1 MRKVVYSVKMNNG
14 SRLRTTDFLLAEK
27 VAVNKYA
34 DIKTYFCEVDLSTP
48 QEKERAEK
56 TAKKHYEY
64 FLRKKKVSA

>member
-1 MRKVVYSVKMNNG
+1 MRKVVYSVKMANN

-34 DIKTYFCEVDLSTP
+34 DIKTYLCEVDLSTP
-48 QEKERAEK
+48 QEKERAER

-64 FLRKKKVSA
+64 FLRKKRFSA

>member
-34 DIKTYFCEVDLSTP
+34 DIKTYLCEVDLSTP
-48 QEKERAEK
+48 QEKERAER

-64 FLRKKKVSA
+64 FLRKKRVSA